1 MNELYAVLLSWATTL
16 SGYPAPDVPA
26 EIVAVSHEVLVERA
40 CGGRECKVL
49 GWFPPGQRIYVDE
62 RLGPADDLVAASILV
77 HEMVHYLQY
86 RSGSFDGLDCA
97 KSIELEREAYA
108 IQREFL
114 LRYGVYR
121 PVGVNSHRVGCTL
134 AHEAELDPPA
144 VARDIP
150 DPDSPAE
157 SAEPKK
163 ACQEARGREGHL
175 TEQLVYSNYID
186 GHRQATSWLP
196 NVLLSQALTRSFND
210 APCATGPAEMT
221 NHTHCADCQPTP
233 PEVIQ

>member
-26 EIVAVSHEVLVERA
+26 EVVPVSHEVLVQRA
-40 CGGRECKVL
+40 CGGRACKVL
-49 GWFPPGQRIYVDE
+49 GWFPPGPRIYIDE

-86 RSGSFDGLDCA
+86 RSGAFDGFDCA

-134 AHEAELDPPA
+134 AHEAELDAAA
-144 VARDIP
+144 VARDTP
-150 DPDSPAE
+150 DPESRAE
-157 SAEPKK
+157 SVEPKK
-163 ACQEARGREGHL
+163 ACREVRGREEHR
-175 TEQLVYSNYID
+175 TEQLVYSNYIAR
-186 GHRQATSWLP
+186 HRQATSWLP
-196 NVLLSQALTRSFND
+196 NVLVSHPMTRTFND
-210 APCATGPAEMT
+210 APCAISE
-221 NHTHCADCQPTP
+221 
-233 PEVIQ
+233 PELIN

>member
-1 MNELYAVLLSWATTL
+1 MDELYAVLLSWATTL

-62 RLGPADDLVAASILV
+62 RLGPADDLVAASIVV

-86 RSGSFDGLDCA
+86 RAGAFDGLDCA
-97 KSIELEREAYA
+97 RSIDLEREAYA

-134 AHEAELDPPA
+134 AHEAELDPATA
-144 VARDIP
+144 VAGDKL
-150 DPDSPAE
+150 DPKSRAE
-157 SAEPKK
+157 SVEPKK
-163 ACQEARGREGHL
+163 ACREARNREGHL
-175 TEQLVYSNYID
+175 AAQLVYSKYID
-186 GHRQATSWLP
+186 GHRQAASWFP
-196 NVLLSQALTRSFND
+196 NALVWQAVTGTFNE
-210 APCATGPAEMT
+210 ATCATSQPEVNQSRCT
-221 NHTHCADCQPTP
+221 DCQDALL
-233 PEVIQ
+233 EVIQ